1 MSTQT
6 PRQVTIRSSIP
17 DDAAE
22 IARLAT
28 IDSAPVPA
36 GPFLLAEVNGQLHA
50 ALAIADGRVIADPF
64 VPTSTLVALLHERN
78 PTPVRGRRRRLGRL
92 GARPRVDRLGVR
104 RSGRQVTSR

>member
-6 PRQVTIRSSIP
+6 PTQVTIRSSIP

-64 VPTSTLVALLHERN
+64 VRTSGLVALLRDRDR
-78 PTPVRGRRRRLGRL
+78 TPVRGHRPGLRR
-92 GARPRVDRLGVR
+92 
-104 RSGRQVTSR
+104 